1 MTAGTINASVTHTVD
16 QEGNRRFHVGLH
28 RHGVQLSATLTSDRF
43 VKFIES
49 LHEHILSVKQRGHWM
64 FDFVWPSK
72 TEFHMITL
80 SVDSGEELVKTLE
93 AEWFYSLWTKED
105 NNVQA
110 ESA

>member
-1 MTAGTINASVTHTVD
+1 
-16 QEGNRRFHVGLH
+16 
-28 RHGVQLSATLTSDRF
+28 
-43 VKFIES
+43 
-49 LHEHILSVKQRGHWM
+49 
-64 FDFVWPSK
+64 
-72 TEFHMITL
+72 MITL